1 MRWLIL
7 ARTNALKRTHKFT
20 REALK
25 YMGLCA
31 MRFPLRNSSAFGT
44 DIVAG
49 IISVKRMT
57 LRDDHGSVREA
68 HATP

>member
-31 MRFPLRNSSAFGT
+31 MRFPLRNSSAFAT

-49 IISVKRMT
+49 IIAS
-57 LRDDHGSVREA
+57 RE
-68 HATP
+68 